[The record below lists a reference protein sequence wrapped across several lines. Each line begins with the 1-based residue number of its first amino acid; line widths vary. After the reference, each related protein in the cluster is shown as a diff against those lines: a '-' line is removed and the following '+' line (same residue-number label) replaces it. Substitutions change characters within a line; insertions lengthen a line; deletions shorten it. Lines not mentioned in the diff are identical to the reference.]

1 MTRKLKALGLAVSVV
16 AALVAVMAP
25 VAQAATGALTAAEYP
40 AMLTAPKPGVGV
52 TFDIGELKTVQCG
65 PSKLDGTITEAT
77 DPVTFT
83 PTYNNVCTAEPGEM
97 PVTVTTNGCD
107 YRIGFTKPGTT
118 GSEPTTGT
126 MEAWLTCPAE
136 AEMEIHIYENAAQHT
151 ENVSLCTYDIAAQG
165 PVAAGTYHNRFGEP
179 NEVEMTIAAA
189 FTAKKTVGPAFV
201 CGGEGLLQH
210 LPITLTGTYKLR
222 ANTDVGGLEGAQ
234 IGVDVG

>member
-1 MTRKLKALGLAVSVV
+1 MLRKMALAVAAV

-25 VAQAATGALTAAEYP
+25 VAQAETGVLTASEYP
-40 AMLTAPKPGVGV
+40 AMLTAPKPGIGV
-52 TFDIGELKTVQCG
+52 TFDIGGLKTVQCG

-83 PTYNNVCTAEPGEM
+83 PTYVNGCFAEPGEM

-118 GSEPTTGT
+118 GWEATTGG
-126 MEAWLTCPAE
+126 LQVSLVCPAE
-136 AEMEIHIYENAAQHT
+136 AQMEIHIYESAAAHT
-151 ENVSLCTYDIAAQG
+151 ENVSLCTYDIEAQG
-165 PVAAGTYHNRFGEP
+165 PVEAGSYHNIAGEP
-179 NEVEMTIAAA
+179 SVVDLTISAE
-189 FTAKKTVGPAFV
+189 FTAKRTVGPAFV

-222 ANTDVGGLEGAQ
+222 ANRDAGGVEGIQ
-234 IGVDVG
+234 IPVDVG

>member
-1 MTRKLKALGLAVSVV
+1 MARMIRKTGLVAAAV

-25 VAQAATGALTAAEYP
+25 AAQAETGVLTASEYP
-40 AMLTAPKPGVGV
+40 AMLTAPKPGIGA
-52 TFDIGELKTVQCG
+52 TFDIGALKTVQCG

-83 PTYNNVCTAEPGEM
+83 PTYLGTCLAEPGEM

-118 GSEPTTGT
+118 GWEPTRG
-126 MEAWLTCPAE
+126 ALQASLVCPAG
-136 AEMEIHIYENAAQHT
+136 AQMEIHIYESAAAHA
-151 ENVSLCTYDIAAQG
+151 ENVSLCTYDIEAQG
-165 PVAAGTYHNRFGEP
+165 PVEAGSYHNLAGP
-179 NEVEMTIAAA
+179 PSVVDMTISAE
-189 FTAKKTVGPAFV
+189 FTAKRTVGPVFV

-222 ANTDVGGLEGAQ
+222 ANRDVGGLEGAQ
-234 IGVDVG
+234 IPVDVG